1 MQNVRCIFKEFP
13 IGLCS
18 TDILCPVWINVING
32 KIGIIQSSLV
42 LFFHLA
48 KDFCIVTNIWN
59 VKSQNSCPAFVALNG
74 LLLVFVILF
83 HFLLFFF
90 PWNDFSLNF
99 EIHSFCVNSFLFTV
113 IIVFFFISV
122 LIGFIVFQIK
132 VLKLNVFLMPC
143 WKEYWFY
150 KYFR

>member
-13 IGLCS
+13 SGLCS

-32 KIGIIQSSLV
+32 KIEIIQSSLV

-48 KDFCIVTNIWN
+48 KDFCIVTDIWN
-59 VKSQNSCPAFVALNG
+59 VKFQNSCPAFVALNG

-113 IIVFFFISV
+113 IIVFF
-122 LIGFIVFQIK
+122 L
-132 VLKLNVFLMPC
+132 LVFLSDLLFF
-143 WKEYWFY
+143 KLRF
-150 KYFR
+150 